1 MTNDQDKT
9 GQQGGSTQNNPD
21 GFENDAH
28 RPSEPGQRGG
38 QMPGGQSNME
48 RQRESQGGG
57 QGLSGNHQGDQQG
70 AGSAVHQGG
79 TGGHTTGPKSDND
92 QSDLNE
98 ASQAVQDEDSGM
110 TEDNR

>member
-1 MTNDQDKT
+1 MANDQDKT
-9 GQQGGSTQNNPD
+9 GQQGGTTHNNPD

-38 QMPGGQSNME
+38 QMQGGQSDLD

-57 QGLSGNHQGDQQG
+57 QGSRDGHQGDQEGASG
-70 AGSAVHQGG
+70 AGYQGG

-92 QSDLNE
+92 QNEIDE